1 MPGKQILHHRAG
13 TAIWHMLDLRL
24 GYKLE
29 QFPGKMMRGAAAAR
43 CVVYLGGVGAG
54 LCDQLGERLRGNLP
68 RTQDNDMRNARYHPD
83 RDEILLD
90 IVCEFWI
97 DRLRYRVVRGTD
109 EKSVTV
115 WRRLG
120 RGGSAHVPP
129 PPARLSINTRTPSC

>member
-1 MPGKQILHHRAG
+1 
-13 TAIWHMLDLRL
+13 
-24 GYKLE
+24 
-29 QFPGKMMRGAAAAR
+29 
-43 CVVYLGGVGAG
+43 
-54 LCDQLGERLRGNLP
+54 
-68 RTQDNDMRNARYHPD
+68 MRNARYHPD

-120 RGGSAHVPP
+120 RGGSAHCATSAGAVVNQYPDIELLIELHGKGSGEGIGAAA
-129 PPARLSINTRTPSC
+129 ARKRHYEHDRLLRP